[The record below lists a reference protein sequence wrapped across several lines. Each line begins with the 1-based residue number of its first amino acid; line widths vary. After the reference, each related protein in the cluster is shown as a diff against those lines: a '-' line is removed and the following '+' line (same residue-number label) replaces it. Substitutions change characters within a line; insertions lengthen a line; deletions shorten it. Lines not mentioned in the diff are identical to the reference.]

1 MKINENV
8 IMLILLFLGVRW
20 YLRNRNEL
28 SNDLQAPVVVD
39 PTLSSNTNWNDGYIH
54 IFNQNGGDF
63 YIDPNNNEIT
73 PTGTGVANFV
83 IYNDQGEQ
91 VHTSSYYQTSGI
103 AMPPVNQ
110 RGNIDIGYDT
120 NGNFVYYLG
129 LGSGIYDFNNN
140 FTEVFRGCLD
150 INDPN
155 YNANAIY
162 HVPQYDCFDYLANG
176 GDGFYGIV

>member
-63 YIDPNNNEIT
+63 YIDPNSSEIAT
-73 PTGTGVANFV
+73 NGVAVANFV
-83 IYNDQGEQ
+83 IYNDQGDQ
-91 VHTSSYYQTSGI
+91 FHTGDYYLQSQIPLPPSGDYASY
-103 AMPPVNQ
+103 
-110 RGNIDIGYDT
+110 DIGWQI
-120 NGNFVYYLG
+120 NGNSVGYLQ
-129 LGSGIYDFNNN
+129 LPSGIYDFNNN

-155 YNANAIY
+155 YNANASY